1 MIGRYGSRRKGEGE
15 SEAEDES
22 REREIGGGSDIHLVY
37 SALLWRHVLLL
48 ILESVF
54 KTAPILRQV
63 IP

>member
-1 MIGRYGSRRKGEGE
+1 MGAEEKEKERVRRKTN
-15 SEAEDES
+15 
-22 REREIGGGSDIHLVY
+22 REKGREGGGSDIHLVY